1 MEKFKYKSLGIFTI
15 ILTLFSMNTVHTEQ
29 TKWIAIGDLQNWY
42 SEGGC
47 EIETGRTGQITDQQ
61 DGLRWPAFFPVQD
74 NQAAKAMWL
83 GASNFYDPVGG
94 RTYDHKV
101 VHIGPRFIDTKNET
115 IPLEFTLYGKYDHP
129 QVFVDGNPATNLQYM
144 DEVDIVDENL
154 PADRM
159 LLNRV
164 QTSMGIEM
172 TRKIYAFS
180 HPDHQNYH
188 LVEYTFKNNGCFNGD
203 CSVQHQQ
210 TIEGFTPYFQ
220 YRYAVSR
227 EGMVYDG
234 NWLPQSAAWGHNTL
248 NEVIG
253 ETPNN
258 LDGNLDQTY
267 DDGTPMRAV
276 FSWHGYHSG
285 AGFDNIGGPNEPG
298 DGHLGAAQFAG
309 VVTLHAD
316 KSATDSSDDLL
327 QPSTTWYM
335 LSDDPLTDAGSNQ
348 YNSSRMTEEYIYM
361 TQGHPDET
369 QANQVGTGN
378 ANQFSPGGE
387 SNPGGTSQGIGYG
400 PYTLEP
406 GDSVKIVIAEA
417 VSGLSREM
425 CYEVGQ
431 NWKNGVHTSNFP
443 SNTSTAQ
450 EFLLSSYSRETTGDT
465 GYKNSWVFTG
475 IDSLFDT
482 FKRARNNYESN
493 FDIPDPPRPPSN
505 FSVTSGGDRIA
516 LTWSNDAEDH
526 PGFSGYR
533 VTRLKFKPDTTIFK
547 YDLDNGEIIGIDES
561 IARVWEFEGGTIEF
575 NDVSPDRGFDYFY
588 YLEVISNGAFSDGN
602 PLMSSLF
609 YTRTNAPA
617 YLKRPPGILSNVR
630 IVPNPFNISGRDI
643 QYGVSAP
650 DRLMFLNIP
659 GECTIRIF
667 TERGDLIKTIHHN
680 DGSGDE
686 EWTSITSSRQVVT
699 SGLYIAHIETP
710 AGESTIRKFIIVR

>member
-1 MEKFKYKSLGIFTI
+1 MLI
-15 ILTLFSMNTVHTEQ
+15 TLSVPLMAEQ

-61 DGLRWPAFFPVQD
+61 DGLRWPAFYPVQD

-83 GASNFYDPVGG
+83 GATNFVDPIGG
-94 RTYDHKV
+94 KTYEHKV
-101 VHIGPRFIDTKNET
+101 IHVGPRFIDTKNET
-115 IPLEFTLYGKYDHP
+115 IPLEFTLYGKYNHP
-129 QVFVDGNPATNLQYM
+129 QVFVDGDPATNLQYM
-144 DEVDIVDENL
+144 DEVDVVDETL
-154 PADRM
+154 SSDRM
-159 LLNRV
+159 LVNRV

-172 TRKIYAFS
+172 TRRIYAFAN
-180 HPDHQNYH
+180 PEHQNYH
-188 LVEYTFKNNGCFNGD
+188 IIEYVFKNNGCFNGD
-203 CSVQHQQ
+203 CSTQQQQ

-220 YRYAVSR
+220 YRYALSR

-234 NWLPQSAAWGHNTL
+234 NWLPQSAAWGHNTM

-253 ETPNN
+253 ETPISP
-258 LDGNLDQTY
+258 DGELDQTY
-267 DDGTPMRAV
+267 EDGIPMRAS

-298 DGHLGAAQFAG
+298 EGHLGAAQFAG
-309 VVTLHAD
+309 IVTLHAD
-316 KSATDSSDDLL
+316 ISPTDPSDDLS

-348 YNSSRMTEEYIYM
+348 YNSSRMTEEYLYM
-361 TQGHPDET
+361 TQGHPEET
-369 QANQVGTGN
+369 QAKQIGAGN

-406 GDSVKIVIAEA
+406 GDSVRIVLAEA

-425 CYEVGQ
+425 CYKVGQ
-431 NWKNGVHTSNFP
+431 NWKNSMHTSDYP
-443 SNTSTAQ
+443 LNTSTAQ
-450 EFLLSSYSRETTGDT
+450 EYMMTNYSRETTGDI

-475 IDSLFDT
+475 VDSLFNT
-482 FKRARNNYESN
+482 FKRARNNYINN
-493 FDIPDPPRPPSN
+493 FDIPEPPKPPST
-505 FSVTSGGDRIA
+505 FTITSGGDKIV
-516 LTWSNDAEDH
+516 LTWSSEAEDN
-526 PGFSGYR
+526 PGFDGYR
-533 VTRLKFKPDTTIFK
+533 ITRLKFKPDTTVFK
-547 YDLDNGEIIGIDES
+547 YDINSGEIIGIDET
-561 IARVWEFEGGTIEF
+561 IANVWDLSPGMTEFS
-575 NDVSPDRGFDYFY
+575 DVSPIRGFDYYY
-588 YLEVISNGAFSDGN
+588 YLEVLDDGSISGGK
-602 PLMSSLF
+602 PLTSSL
-609 YTRTNAPA
+609 YYARTNSAA
-617 YLKRPPGILSNVR
+617 FLKRPPGVLNSVR
-630 IVPNPFNISGRDI
+630 VVPNPYNIASRDI

-667 TERGDLIKTIHHN
+667 TERGDLIKTIQHN

-686 EWTSITSSRQVVT
+686 AWNSITSSRQVVT

-710 AGESTIRKFIIVR
+710 LGESTIRKFIVIR